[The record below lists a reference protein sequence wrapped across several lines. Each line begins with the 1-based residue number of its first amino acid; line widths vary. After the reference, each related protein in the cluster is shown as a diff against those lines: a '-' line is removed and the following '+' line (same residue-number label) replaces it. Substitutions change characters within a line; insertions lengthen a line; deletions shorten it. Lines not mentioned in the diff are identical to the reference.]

1 MPCDSEEGNIV
12 ITKCERLHEAAIPI
26 ESVCEAAKQT
36 YGYLFTNFE
45 DERSW
50 TMQKRRMKTAFLSFV
65 VFALLASTFVSPG
78 TVHVHAADEAEV
90 LIAPAPQGEVLS
102 TDQTVTVNGQS
113 VPVYRALGWANSNYS
128 FAYFDFNGTV
138 DVEVTDGSGRSAAG
152 AVILPHSRGIEPTRS
167 GSTLSFSLSEPA
179 YVSIEFG
186 GKNKPL
192 LLFANA
198 LEEDAPNPGD
208 PNVIYFGPGLHT
220 PADVGNNGLIHLKSN
235 ETLYLAPGAI
245 VQAAVIA
252 RGDNISIKGR
262 GILDGNAWPEK
273 QGPSGTGPDGTG
285 SETAGHVISARSSN
299 HFTVEGI
306 IIRGSWH
313 WTIHA
318 RQSTDI
324 LIDNVKQA
332 NGRFYGDD
340 GFDPVNSTGI
350 IVRNSFFRNVD
361 DNIAVKG
368 QHAQPDGSY
377 LPVGD
382 MVVENNTFW
391 SDIARNI
398 LIGDESSTPEFRNI
412 TYRNNDIIHFAQPS
426 FRLRPGK
433 EAVIRNILFEN
444 IRIHGAGTTGE
455 RFIELTPDIN
465 EWMTDPK
472 TPGFIDGVTFKNI
485 FLYGEG
491 NEQYG
496 EGSVLIKGYDATH
509 TVKNVVFDNVYR
521 YGRLLKE
528 NSLNLQVGPHVE
540 NITFTSSEPVTP
552 PYPSNPPQVGWS
564 ASAGYSSIQGLNGWY
579 YTQLVDGVSQNL
591 THNGN
596 SWSGTGGV
604 YIDKAKVHPGNTASN
619 EVVRKWVA
627 PEDLLVRI
635 SGRVSKAD
643 TSAGDGVMTSISKN
657 DEVLWTTD
665 LQYDDNIGKT
675 FDVYTS
681 VAAGDALYF
690 TVNMK
695 TANNWADATNFDPF
709 IAIVDEIPPVEVAPS
724 WTASTDYVFAQ
735 GQGYKNWYYLL
746 LKDGVYSDHPAGS
759 TQWWSSDGSYI
770 NGAKVHPGGN
780 SDAVVRKWS
789 APSAMAV
796 QVTGN
801 VAKASDALSSEGD
814 GVTVSIKKNDEIV
827 WGPQAVA
834 YDDSVGYAYDFPV
847 SLAAGDALY
856 FIVNKNTTHYHDAT
870 LFNPTITFLSEPPV
884 WPQGSNLIAEAASS
898 SVKLTWPAATD
909 DKAVTAYRVYRD
921 GALAGTVAGTA
932 RTYTVTGLS
941 SETAYSF
948 QVQAGDDDGNWT
960 VDGPIVSA
968 ITLAEVKVWKA
979 STDFSKIQG
988 LNNWYY
994 LSLKDGVYS
1003 PHLLGT
1009 NIWWGADGSYID
1021 HAKIH
1026 PGSVNDTARKWT
1038 APSGMKVRV
1047 TGDAKKADT
1056 SAGDGVIVSIVK
1068 NAETPNAVTLWGP
1081 QNIAFNDSTG
1091 FVFDLETDVAAGE
1104 SLYFIISRGEGAE
1117 ATHASDG
1124 TFFDPT
1130 VTFLSAIG
1138 EPEPELDAEPLGIE
1152 ILPSVKAS
1160 GDGWDVKLR
1169 LINRGA
1175 EAISKGLVT
1184 VTKPEQS
1191 AGAYEFPAIAPGSV
1205 QEVVIPAPGLTTDQ
1219 TRIFSLNVKT
1229 DDGYS
1234 KNLLRNISALTA
1246 VQAAESDNIAIDGV
1260 INESEWNNALTFR
1273 PVLNTEILARLQDK
1287 PQSWDGEEDVS
1298 AAGYVKWDEQFLYIA
1313 VDVTD
1318 DIHYMNKSFSGAW
1331 GADSIQFSIDPG
1343 RLTGYNSIGHH
1354 RFSLSLNSETG
1365 ESQLALESTDV
1376 SELRENL
1383 LNESVGKVVRNED
1396 SKRTVYEAA
1405 LKWSEILPAKL
1416 LPVAPGRTNI
1426 GFSLVVNDSDR
1437 TQAGSASDERDAFI
1451 EYMGGIAY
1459 GKTPARFGDLILTGP
1474 AGLTLPHVEPDQP
1487 TGETELPA
1495 LLVGNDG
1502 SAVVSPEQWEARRQE
1517 IVELLA
1523 RETYG
1528 FSPPAPEEVVSTV
1541 TGTQDAAG
1549 GKAVQSS
1556 VNLSFDTPNGEFSFP
1571 LTLTL
1576 PKGKDNV
1583 PVFVY
1588 LAFGNRAP
1596 GNLEEIIDNGFG
1608 IAQINYSKI
1617 TEDEADTFAP
1627 TGLLAQY
1634 YDENEVRGADDWGKI
1649 AAWAWAASRAA
1660 DYLETVEAVDKDRLA
1675 VVGWS
1680 RLGKTA
1686 LWAGAQDE
1694 RFFLTI
1700 SNNSGAGGAA
1710 IARETRGERIED
1722 LINSFYFWFAD
1733 NYQQYI
1739 RNEHGMPF
1747 DQHFLIAAAAPRL
1760 VYISSATNDLWAD
1773 PLAEFA
1779 SGRAATEAYELL
1791 GLDGL
1796 IAANDPPQGG
1806 DVFHDGR
1813 IGYHLREGDH
1823 DLTAYD
1829 WQQFVAFFK
1838 KHIDDLSVTGVSLDK
1853 ESATLEVGKKLTLT
1867 STVTPADAANKQV
1880 VWSSSSNAIATVSEE
1895 GIVTGVSPGVA
1906 TITATTVAGGKT
1918 ASAQI
1923 TVIPVDPGPGPGPG
1937 PDPDQ
1942 GSDSNPDS
1950 DSDSPDTDSDSTPDE
1965 SSELPG
1971 SGPVIVLL
1979 DVASHW
1985 AKNWIAAA
1993 VKAGYIAGY
2002 PDGSFRPDRS
2012 VTRAELAKML
2022 TTAFGFVKQEG
2033 KSFLDS
2039 GDHWGEAYISA
2050 AADNGIVFGIHRSDG
2065 EYFLPDQ
2072 SITREQAAVMLHR
2085 TADRLGI
2092 ALPETV
2098 SDLSFADQNSISD
2111 YALPAVQA
2119 LRQSGILEGFLHNGV
2134 AVFRPQE
2141 TVTRAQIVKMIQ
2153 ELLALQPTT

>member
-1 MPCDSEEGNIV
+1 M
-12 ITKCERLHEAAIPI
+12 K
-26 ESVCEAAKQT
+26 
-36 YGYLFTNFE
+36 
-45 DERSW
+45 
-50 TMQKRRMKTAFLSFV
+50 KRKMKTAFLSFV

-198 LEEDAPNPGD
+198 LEEDAPSPGD

-245 VQAAVIA
+245 VQASIIA

-273 QGPSGTGPDGTG
+273 QGPTGTGPNGTG

-444 IRIHGAGTTGE
+444 IRIHGVGTTGE

-496 EGSVLIKGYDATH
+496 EGSVLVKGYDETH

-579 YTQLVDGVSQNL
+579 YQQRIGGVLQDL
-591 THNGN
+591 TYGD
-596 SWSGTGGV
+596 SWSGTAGV
-604 YIDKAKVHPGNTASN
+604 YINKAKVHPGNTAGN

-735 GQGYKNWYYLL
+735 GQGYRNWYYLL

-770 NGAKVHPGGN
+770 NGAKMHPGGN

-898 SVKLTWPAATD
+898 SIKLTWPAATD
-909 DKAVTAYRVYRD
+909 DKGVTAYRIYRD
-921 GALAGTVAGTA
+921 GALVGTVAGTA
-932 RTYTVTGLS
+932 RTYTVTGLDS
-941 SETAYSF
+941 LTAYSF
-948 QVQAGDDDGNWT
+948 HVQAGDDHGSWT
-960 VDGPIVSA
+960 VDGPAKSA
-968 ITLAEVKVWKA
+968 TTLAQATVWKA
-979 STDFSKIQG
+979 STDFSIIQG

-994 LSLKDGVYS
+994 YSVKDGVYS
-1003 PHLLGT
+1003 PHLAGT
-1009 NIWWGADGSYID
+1009 SVFVDANGSYVDGGKFHPGADTD
-1021 HAKIH
+1021 
-1026 PGSVNDTARKWT
+1026 NARKWQ
-1038 APSGMKVRV
+1038 APSSMKVRV

-1056 SAGDGVIVSIVK
+1056 GGGDGVIVSIVK
-1068 NAETPNAVTLWGP
+1068 NAETPNAETLWGP
-1081 QNIAFNDSTG
+1081 QFIAYNNSTG
-1091 FVFDLETDVAAGE
+1091 FTYDFETEVAAGE
-1104 SLYFIISRGEGAE
+1104 GLYFMVSRGATAE
-1117 ATHASDG
+1117 STHANDA

-1130 VTFLSAIG
+1130 ITFLSLISNPDP
-1138 EPEPELDAEPLGIE
+1138 EPEPVSPVAVLNVNASEREAGQELELTVGAEDATAFTASDVIFHYDPEVLEFETEQVGNTFMLTDTVLTTEHDGYGVSGAVRADLGEIKILLFTADNGRPLAGT
-1152 ILPSVKAS
+1152 LPLF
-1160 GDGWDVKLR
+1160 KLR
-1169 LINRGA
+1169 AKVKENAQAGQSTTVSLSDFVLSFEG
-1175 EAISKGLVT
+1175 EAQLLNTDQAAVSIGILA
-1184 VTKPEQS
+1184 KPEVVDKAELNATIVNAKAVLGRAAVGSSPGQYSQTAYNALDDAIELAEDVRDLENVTQS
-1191 AGAYEFPAIAPGSV
+1191 AVDEARDALNGAVQQFLNAVIPSPTSEPTDFSRLSAKIAQAQKLYNESSFGSKIGQYPVSAKQALKPALDVAIAV
-1205 QEVVIPAPGLTTDQ
+1205 
-1219 TRIFSLNVKT
+1219 
-1229 DDGYS
+1229 
-1234 KNLLRNISALTA
+1234 RN
-1246 VQAAESDNIAIDGV
+1246 
-1260 INESEWNNALTFR
+1260 
-1273 PVLNTEILARLQDK
+1273 
-1287 PQSWDGEEDVS
+1287 
-1298 AAGYVKWDEQFLYIA
+1298 
-1313 VDVTD
+1313 
-1318 DIHYMNKSFSGAW
+1318 
-1331 GADSIQFSIDPG
+1331 
-1343 RLTGYNSIGHH
+1343 NS
-1354 RFSLSLNSETG
+1354 SS
-1365 ESQLALESTDV
+1365 SQ
-1376 SELRENL
+1376 
-1383 LNESVGKVVRNED
+1383 ESVN
-1396 SKRTVYEAA
+1396 SAEAA
-1405 LKWSEILPAKL
+1405 LNEALS
-1416 LPVAPGRTNI
+1416 T
-1426 GFSLVVNDSDR
+1426 FSATIVTLV
-1437 TQAGSASDERDAFI
+1437 AGST
-1451 EYMGGIAY
+1451 
-1459 GKTPARFGDLILTGP
+1459 K
-1474 AGLTLPHVEPDQP
+1474 
-1487 TGETELPA
+1487 
-1495 LLVGNDG
+1495 
-1502 SAVVSPEQWEARRQE
+1502 VS
-1517 IVELLA
+1517 I
-1523 RETYG
+1523 
-1528 FSPPAPEEVVSTV
+1528 
-1541 TGTQDAAG
+1541 
-1549 GKAVQSS
+1549 
-1556 VNLSFDTPNGEFSFP
+1556 
-1571 LTLTL
+1571 
-1576 PKGKDNV
+1576 
-1583 PVFVY
+1583 
-1588 LAFGNRAP
+1588 
-1596 GNLEEIIDNGFG
+1596 
-1608 IAQINYSKI
+1608 
-1617 TEDEADTFAP
+1617 
-1627 TGLLAQY
+1627 
-1634 YDENEVRGADDWGKI
+1634 
-1649 AAWAWAASRAA
+1649 
-1660 DYLETVEAVDKDRLA
+1660 
-1675 VVGWS
+1675 
-1680 RLGKTA
+1680 
-1686 LWAGAQDE
+1686 
-1694 RFFLTI
+1694 
-1700 SNNSGAGGAA
+1700 
-1710 IARETRGERIED
+1710 
-1722 LINSFYFWFAD
+1722 
-1733 NYQQYI
+1733 
-1739 RNEHGMPF
+1739 
-1747 DQHFLIAAAAPRL
+1747 
-1760 VYISSATNDLWAD
+1760 
-1773 PLAEFA
+1773 
-1779 SGRAATEAYELL
+1779 
-1791 GLDGL
+1791 
-1796 IAANDPPQGG
+1796 
-1806 DVFHDGR
+1806 
-1813 IGYHLREGDH
+1813 H
-1823 DLTAYD
+1823 DLTIIAKYFGITDTHAD
-1829 WQQFVAFFK
+1829 WSKV
-1838 KHIDDLSVTGVSLDK
+1838 
-1853 ESATLEVGKKLTLT
+1853 
-1867 STVTPADAANKQV
+1867 
-1880 VWSSSSNAIATVSEE
+1880 
-1895 GIVTGVSPGVA
+1895 
-1906 TITATTVAGGKT
+1906 
-1918 ASAQI
+1918 
-1923 TVIPVDPGPGPGPG
+1923 
-1937 PDPDQ
+1937 
-1942 GSDSNPDS
+1942 
-1950 DSDSPDTDSDSTPDE
+1950 
-1965 SSELPG
+1965 
-1971 SGPVIVLL
+1971 
-1979 DVASHW
+1979 
-1985 AKNWIAAA
+1985 
-1993 VKAGYIAGY
+1993 
-2002 PDGSFRPDRS
+2002 
-2012 VTRAELAKML
+2012 
-2022 TTAFGFVKQEG
+2022 
-2033 KSFLDS
+2033 
-2039 GDHWGEAYISA
+2039 A
-2050 AADNGIVFGIHRSDG
+2050 AADINDRY
-2065 EYFLPDQ
+2065 E
-2072 SITREQAAVMLHR
+2072 ITIETLAAVARM
-2085 TADRLGI
+2085 
-2092 ALPETV
+2092 
-2098 SDLSFADQNSISD
+2098 
-2111 YALPAVQA
+2111 
-2119 LRQSGILEGFLHNGV
+2119 ILDEWAAG
-2134 AVFRPQE
+2134 E
-2141 TVTRAQIVKMIQ
+2141 
-2153 ELLALQPTT
+2153 